1 MQRGVGHFQRHQLS
15 YSTKRLFGVIY
26 HLAQGWNNSLYPSSQ
41 FFGHIGEI
49 GLQDTETKQEV
60 QVKVAALIAEFKQK
74 PGALLP
80 LLHAIQDNVGYVP
93 ESSYQAIA
101 KALSLSVAEVH
112 GVVTFYHHFRT
123 HPAGKQVLQ
132 ICRAESC
139 QAMGSEALEAHAKKC
154 LNVDYHQTT
163 SDQSITLEPVYCLGN
178 CALSPS
184 VVMGEQIH
192 GRVTLEE
199 LDALIAE
206 ARA

>member
-1 MQRGVGHFQRHQLS
+1 MSDLS
-15 YSTKRLFGVIY
+15 QT
-26 HLAQGWNNSLYPSSQ
+26 
-41 FFGHIGEI
+41 
-49 GLQDTETKQEV
+49 QEV
-60 QVKVAALIAEFKQK
+60 SATIQALIAKHQHQ

-80 LLHAIQDNVGYVP
+80 LLHSIQDTIGFVP
-93 ESSYQAIA
+93 EDAYLPIS

-112 GVVTFYHHFRT
+112 GVVTFYHHFRS
-123 HPAGKQVLQ
+123 HKPGRHIMQ

-154 LNVDYHQTT
+154 LGVDYHQTT
-163 SDQSITLEPVYCLGN
+163 ADEAITLEPIYCLGN

-184 VVMGEQIH
+184 VMVDDEVY
-192 GRVTLEE
+192 GRVSAAD